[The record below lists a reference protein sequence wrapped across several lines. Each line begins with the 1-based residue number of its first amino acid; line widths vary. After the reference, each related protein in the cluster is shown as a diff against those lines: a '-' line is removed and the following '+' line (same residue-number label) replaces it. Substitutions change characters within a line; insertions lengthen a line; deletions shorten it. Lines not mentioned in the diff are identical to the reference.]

1 MSESSP
7 TVRSASAEATPPA
20 EARVLVAVITRP
32 RDLRLAREQGWYRI
46 PLAHLPRQLAADY
59 LAFYQTAAFGAE
71 RWAVRYYAPILRY
84 RLATRRDLLPDEPD
98 HPRAD
103 ERYYCLELGTL
114 RSLPLPV
121 PAARLRRVT
130 FIATTFGQLCRARD
144 VRELWHPPED
154 HADGT
159 DDIWGAGLAGR
170 SLREARAAYGSRA
183 GLPGR
188 GINMVN

>member
-1 MSESSP
+1 MSEPSP
-7 TVRSASAEATPPA
+7 TAHSASADAAPPPD
-20 EARVLVAVITRP
+20 ARVLVAVITRP

-71 RWAVRYYAPILRY
+71 RWAVRYYAPIQRY
-84 RLATRRDLLPDEPD
+84 RLATRLELLPDEPA
-98 HPRAD
+98 HPRAT
-103 ERYYCLELGTL
+103 ERYYCLELGAL

-144 VRELWHPPED
+144 VRELWHPPEE
-154 HADGT
+154 HAAP
-159 DDIWGAGLAGR
+159 DDLWGAGLAGH
-170 SLREARAAYGSRA
+170 SLREARAAYRMPC
-183 GLPGR
+183 LPAS

>member
-1 MSESSP
+1 MSEPSP
-7 TVRSASAEATPPA
+7 TVHSASADASPPPD
-20 EARVLVAVITRP
+20 ARVLVAVITRP

-71 RWAVRYYAPILRY
+71 RWAVRYYAPIQRY
-84 RLATRRDLLPDEPD
+84 RLATRLELLPDEPE
-98 HPRAD
+98 HPRAA
-103 ERYYCLELGTL
+103 ERYYCLELGAL

-144 VRELWHPPED
+144 VRELWHPPEE
-154 HADGT
+154 HAAP
-159 DDIWGAGLAGR
+159 DDLWGAGLAGH
-170 SLREARAAYGSRA
+170 SLREARAAYRTPC
-183 GLPGR
+183 LPAS